1 MRGDKVANEQL
12 QLIKNTLIERSL
24 NRCKLI
30 ADPARFLL
38 DTGRILTELEPLR
51 NAPVQRQIELR
62 IFNLKIDSRKLGN
75 LLPMEESLKYNTM
88 ESLILAQDER

>member
-1 MRGDKVANEQL
+1 MKR
-12 QLIKNTLIERSL
+12 
-24 NRCKLI
+24 
-30 ADPARFLL
+30 
-38 DTGRILTELEPLR
+38 
-51 NAPVQRQIELR
+51 PVQRQIELR